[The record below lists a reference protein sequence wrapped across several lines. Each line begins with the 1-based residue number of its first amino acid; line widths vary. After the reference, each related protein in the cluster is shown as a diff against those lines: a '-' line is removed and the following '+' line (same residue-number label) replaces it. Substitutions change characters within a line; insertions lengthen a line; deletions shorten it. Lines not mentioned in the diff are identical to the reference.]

1 MRALFAA
8 AIAVLPTITMAAEP
22 TGPTYSPDQIRTF
35 AVAGLKTNM
44 TQDEAGKLLKD
55 SGFQGSFSTFSQ
67 DEKQANGWAKA
78 EQTAFPFR
86 FKAKDGSIR
95 LWEVA
100 FKQKFD
106 REQSIDG
113 LKAKVINRYGQP
125 TEVVGD
131 TLIYRVSHKI
141 DHARADFCLNYGNA
155 GNNCNGVDEA
165 TYWRERR
172 APELR
177 VQVTPTALTLQLSD
191 QETVLSAEEFF
202 KAEADAAKAKQQ
214 TQNTQGT
221 KLGF

>member
-1 MRALFAA
+1 MRALFTAA
-8 AIAVLPTITMAAEP
+8 FVVFPAMAMAAEP
-22 TGPTYSPDQIRTF
+22 TGPTYSPDQVRAF
-35 AVAGLKTNM
+35 AVAGLKANM

-78 EQTAFPFR
+78 EQTVFPFR

-106 REQSIDG
+106 KEQAVDG
-113 LKAKVINRYGQP
+113 LKAKVVERYGQP

-131 TLIYRVSHKI
+131 TLIYRVSHKV
-141 DHARADFCLNYGNA
+141 DHTKVDFCLNYGNA
-155 GNNCNGVDEA
+155 GNAYNGVDEA

-177 VQVTPTALTLQLSD
+177 VQVTPTALTLQLPD
-191 QETVLSAEEFF
+191 QETVLAAEELF